1 MVDIF
6 HISYTQVQYDMV
18 SANNFE
24 ILFEESNYEM
34 NCRKHF
40 KITKSNVPMKKRIYK
55 RETYLIKVNNNF
67 TKQNLSIKKEEK
79 LFLI

>member
-24 ILFEESNYEM
+24 NIFEESNYEI
-34 NCRKHF
+34 NCRKHL
-40 KITKSNVPMKKRIYK
+40 KITKINVPMKKGIYK
-55 RETYLIKVNNNF
+55 REAYLIKFNNNF
-67 TKQNLSIKKEEK
+67 TK
-79 LFLI
+79 